1 MPHDLLPCPFCGG
14 EAELD
19 TQRGY
24 RALSSGRLGNAC
36 AAYCTKCEADMTICL
51 EDVPDWSV
59 EEAAQYVTERWNTRT
74 PSKGD
79 LDGRLKRLEIEAA
92 DLGYDLVPE
101 RQHPDSPNSH
111 NAA

>member
-1 MPHDLLPCPFCGG
+1 MPGDLLPCPFCGG

-36 AAYCTKCEADMTICL
+36 AAYCTKCEADMTTCL
-51 EDVPDWSV
+51 EDVPGWSLD
-59 EEAAQYVTERWNTRT
+59 EAAHYVTECWNTRA

-79 LDGRLKRLEIEAA
+79 LDERLKRLEIEAA

-101 RQHPDSPNSH
+101 RQHPDSPPSN
-111 NAA
+111 NAP

>member
-51 EDVPDWSV
+51 EDVPGWSL
-59 EEAAQYVTERWNTRT
+59 EEAAQYVTECWNARA

-79 LDGRLKRLEIEAA
+79 LDERLKQLEIEAA
-92 DLGYDLVPE
+92 DLGYELVPE
-101 RQHPDSPNSH
+101 RQHPDSPHSH